1 MKWQKSPP
9 ELIEKFDFLVPG
21 PPAVR
26 RSMFGYPA
34 AFVNG
39 NMFMGLHQSDLVLRL
54 SAEERQEFLKL
65 AGARVFEPMPGRPM
79 REYVVVPP
87 TLLSEHGKLARWV
100 TKAFEYG
107 TSLKPKEKKMASGKS
122 RLKPSRDPRQGKQ

>member
-9 ELIEKFDFLVPG
+9 ELVEIFDSIVPG

-39 NMFMGLHQSDLVLRL
+39 NMFMGLHQSNMVLRL
-54 SAEERQEFLKL
+54 GDEARQEFLKF
-65 AGARVFEPMPGRPM
+65 AGAHTFEPMLGRPM
-79 REYVVVPP
+79 REYVVAPP
-87 TLLSEHGKLARWV
+87 SLVADHVKLSRWV
-100 TKAFEYG
+100 DRALEYG
-107 TSLKPKEKKMASGKS
+107 TSLNPKEKSSKKPKARASKS
-122 RLKPSRDPRQGKQ
+122 LPRKKKTK